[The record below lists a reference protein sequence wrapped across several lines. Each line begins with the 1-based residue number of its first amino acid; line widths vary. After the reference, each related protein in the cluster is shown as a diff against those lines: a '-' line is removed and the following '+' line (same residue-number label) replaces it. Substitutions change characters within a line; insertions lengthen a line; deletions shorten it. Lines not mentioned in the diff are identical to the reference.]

1 MFAGMKIH
9 IQGKQMKVSDELKS
23 YVAERLVAPLAR
35 FYDHSAAELRVEFGD
50 TNGPKGG
57 EDKECHLT
65 LRMPGGG
72 TLQIEERTRDAYA
85 SLDSARERL
94 VRTCRRELSR
104 MRLPA
109 GHRREHPLA
118 TAVVEGG
125 VPGGLL
131 EDLPDAQELA
141 IADADIEDR

>member
-1 MFAGMKIH
+1 MKIH
-9 IQGKQMKVSDELKS
+9 IQGKHMKVPDELKS

-65 LRMPGGG
+65 LRMPGGN
-72 TLQIEERTRDAYA
+72 TLQIEETTRDAYA
-85 SLDSARERL
+85 SLDAASERL
-94 VRTCRRELSR
+94 VRACKRELSR
-104 MRLPA
+104 MRLHA
-109 GHRREHPLA
+109 GHRQEHPLA
-118 TAVVEGG
+118 SAVIDGA
-125 VPGGLL
+125 VPGGLV

-141 IADADIEDR
+141 EADADVHER